1 MSEQKQIV
9 YIDTS
14 ILISP
19 LFDKEDKRRSANN
32 ILNKLAYNSKN
43 YEISIPHIVVGEA
56 INAILLKS
64 EQDFNNK
71 LQWFINMLHKLNA
84 KLKPLEDRIA
94 DIALK
99 LRKKDDRID
108 FCDLIIIA
116 HAIYHTKQS
125 GKEVKLYIRSSEVN
139 ENYQLRKTIDEE
151 SDNKVEILED

>member
-19 LFDKEDKRRSANN
+19 MFDKKDQRESANKLLFNLEHHSN
-32 ILNKLAYNSKN
+32 IHEVN
-43 YEISIPHIVVGEA
+43 IPLVVVGEA
-56 INAILLKS
+56 INEILLKS
-64 EQDFNNK
+64 KQDFNNN

-99 LRKKDDRID
+99 LREEDNRID

-116 HAIYHTKQS
+116 YAIYHAKQS
-125 GKEVKLYIRSSEVN
+125 SKKVTLYMRSSEVRDS
-139 ENYQLRKTIDEE
+139 YQLLQTIKEE
-151 SDNKVEILED
+151 SDNKIEILED

>member
-19 LFDKEDKRRSANN
+19 IFDKKDKRKSANN

-64 EQDFNNK
+64 EQDFNNN

-84 KLKPLEDRIA
+84 ELKPLEDRIA

-99 LRKKDDRID
+99 LREKDNRID

-116 HAIYHTKQS
+116 HAIYHTKQNS
-125 GKEVKLYIRSSEVN
+125 KKVTLYMRSSEVRDS
-139 ENYQLRKTIDEE
+139 YQLLTTIKEE
-151 SDNKVEILED
+151 SDDKIEILED